1 MADGGDAVHRSGC
14 PINLAVEV
22 LGDRWSLVVLRDVMF
37 GDRHYFREL
46 LTLSEEGI
54 ASNMLADRLR
64 RLVVHGLLWR
74 SADETHRQ
82 KIRYSLTEAGVQLV
96 PVMAALGSWGRRHLP
111 ASPELSV
118 RAELLERGG
127 PELWYRFM
135 DELREQHLGIARP
148 PGTPSV
154 FAELRAAY
162 AAAVAEVAP
171 AEGGLQG
178 RP

>member
-1 MADGGDAVHRSGC
+1 MTEERGPAHRSGC
-14 PINLAVEV
+14 PINLSVEV

-46 LTLSEEGI
+46 LTQSQEGI
-54 ASNMLADRLR
+54 ASNILADRLR
-64 RLVVHGLLWR
+64 RLVANGLLWR
-74 SADETHRQ
+74 AGDDSHRQ

-111 ASPELSV
+111 ASHELSV

-127 PELWYRFM
+127 PELWDRFM

-154 FAELRAAY
+154 FAELQAAY
-162 AAAVAEVAP
+162 EAAVNAASP
-171 AEGGLQG
+171 ATPD
-178 RP
+178 RR